1 MSGGYWEYKDSGLKN
16 EIFNYSDI
24 PRNVLEDLELSIM
37 VFELFEVL
45 HQFDLYKSD
54 DTGKEDYLKAKKAFK
69 KKWIRNTNYRKD
81 VLEKIIEN
89 EFEAKKNEVLEMLE
103 N

>member
-1 MSGGYWEYKDSGLKN
+1 MSGGYWEYKDSYLKS
-16 EIFNYSDI
+16 EIFHYRDI
-24 PRNVLEDLELSIM
+24 PFNVLEDAELSIL
-37 VFELFEVL
+37 VFEMFEVL

-54 DTGKEDYLKAKKAFK
+54 DTSKESYLEAKKAFK

-81 VLEKIIEN
+81 VLKKIIED
-89 EFEAKKNEVLEMLE
+89 EFEAKKNEVLEMID

>member
-1 MSGGYWEYKDSGLKN
+1 MSGGYWNYEDSRLKD
-16 EIFNYSDI
+16 EIFHYCNV
-24 PRNVLEDLELSIM
+24 PHNVLEDAELSIL
-37 VFELFEVL
+37 VFEMFEVL

-54 DTGKEDYLKAKKAFK
+54 DTSKEDYLACKKAFK

-81 VLEKIIEN
+81 VLKKIIED
-89 EFEAKKNEVLEMLE
+89 EFEAKKNEVLEMID

>member
-1 MSGGYWEYKDSGLKN
+1 MSGGYWEYQDSRLKD
-16 EIFNYSDI
+16 EIFHYCDV
-24 PRNVLEDLELSIM
+24 PHNVLEDAELSIM
-37 VFELFEVL
+37 LFEMFEVL

-54 DTGKEDYLKAKKAFK
+54 DTSKESYLEAKKAFK

-81 VLEKIIEN
+81 VLKKIIED
-89 EFEAKKNEVLEMLE
+89 EFEAKKNELIEMID

>member
-1 MSGGYWEYKDSGLKN
+1 MSGGLWEYQDSRLKN
-16 EIFNYSDI
+16 EIFHYRDI
-24 PRNVLEDLELSIM
+24 PHNALEDMELSTM

-54 DTGKEDYLKAKKAFK
+54 DTSKENYLDAKKVFK
-69 KKWIRNTNYRKD
+69 KKWIRNTNYRKE
-81 VLEKIIEN
+81 VLKKIIED
-89 EFEAKKNEVLEMLE
+89 EFEAKKQELIEMID